1 MAFIIKRSF
10 PLTLVLQQ
18 SVIWSSRREGQEA
31 AGGGT
36 TTNRLSPTVS
46 TTAPPTW
53 FIVQRGTIS
62 NFRQQ
67 PDSWPFRAVSC
78 SIEEFQQKINHREKR
93 RNGHVSDWSAKS
105 LCFEITV
112 FSHFCNTSRLFCNT
126 TVAGKS
132 DFLKRKPHRKVL
144 RRRPFHSLKSIGL
157 LPEIIVL
164 NLKSDQTRLKSN
176 MAKCNCSKTQD
187 YGGLW
192 GTGWK

>member
-1 MAFIIKRSF
+1 MAFTIKGSF

-53 FIVQRGTIS
+53 FIAQRGIFDNNPIHDPS
-62 NFRQQ
+62 GLF
-67 PDSWPFRAVSC
+67 P
-78 SIEEFQQKINHREKR
+78 IEEFQQKINHREKR

-112 FSHFCNTSRLFCNT
+112 FSHFCNTSRLFSSS

-176 MAKCNCSKTQD
+176 LAKCNCVKTQEK
-187 YGGLW
+187 GGLW

>member
-10 PLTLVLQQ
+10 PPTLVLQQ
-18 SVIWSSRREGQEA
+18 SVIWSSRREEGQ
-31 AGGGT
+31 
-36 TTNRLSPTVS
+36 RLIDYR
-46 TTAPPTW
+46 PPSL
-53 FIVQRGTIS
+53 QLLPP
-62 NFRQQ
+62 
-67 PDSWPFRAVSC
+67 PDLLSKEEPFPIFDNNPIHDPSGLFP
-78 SIEEFQQKINHREKR
+78 IEEFQQKINHREKR

-105 LCFEITV
+105 LCFEITL

-164 NLKSDQTRLKSN
+164 NLKSDQTRLESN
-176 MAKCNCSKTQD
+176 GKM
-187 YGGLW
+187 
-192 GTGWK
+192 